1 MSGLTREMS
10 SRLLTNLLVSSWS
23 VVVLFGS
30 LWCFGCCFGTL
41 WSLVAFM
48 VRLFT
53 THYICMVFV
62 VGHLS
67 SFGTLWSLVV
77 LFDLLWFILIT
88 SGTLGLMWFT
98 FATSGTFW
106 SFCGSL

>member
-1 MSGLTREMS
+1 MKNVRIDEGNVVKTSYKPPREFVVC
-10 SRLLTNLLVSSWS
+10 RGAVWFTLVFWL
-23 VVVLFGS
+23 VI
-30 LWCFGCCFGTL
+30 WYT
-41 WSLVAFM
+41 LVAM